1 MSRHWYVLRLASTT
15 DAASP
20 ADQAGPVIAWAL
32 QFTPRVARLE
42 EAVALEVSASV
53 RLFGGAAVL
62 RTRLV
67 REAGAFDG
75 TGGLGRA
82 PTSLAALA
90 LARAGHPPD
99 PAEDEAGAP
108 PPDLSALLDPLPLA
122 TLSAAASHAATLGRL
137 GCRRLGDVRRL
148 PRGGLNRRF
157 GPALALALDRAYG
170 EASEA
175 HDWVSMADRFHA
187 HRALEGRI
195 DTTAALL
202 AEAQPLLAQ
211 LDTWLTA
218 RQSGVRALTLHWH
231 HDALRART
239 VADGDALHLRTGEL
253 TRDVAHLG
261 RLLGEHLRQLVL
273 AAPVDALALQVDEV
287 APLVGTGAP
296 LLPEPGGAASAS
308 FGQALACIAARFGAQ
323 RVCRPVLHEDHRVEG
338 MQTWQ
343 PGATT
348 PPRSRADTAAR
359 TTPIPQPTWLL
370 AEPVRLAVHDH
381 RPCYQGPLQLLVGPH
396 RVEAGWWHDTRGLP
410 RVQRD
415 YWVALSAQAGLL
427 WIYQERP
434 TAQTRATDAEPGWFL
449 QGHFA

>member
-1 MSRHWYVLRLASTT
+1 MSRHCWYVLRLASTT
-15 DAASP
+15 DAA
-20 ADQAGPVIAWAL
+20 DPVIAWAL

-53 RLFGGAAVL
+53 RLFGGAAAL
-62 RTRLV
+62 QARLV
-67 REAGAFDG
+67 REAGAFAQV
-75 TGGLGRA
+75 GGLGQA

-90 LARAGHPPD
+90 LARAGRPPVPVEGHD
-99 PAEDEAGAP
+99 TP
-108 PPDLSALLDPLPLA
+108 PPDLRTLLDPLPLD
-122 TLSAAASHAATLGRL
+122 TLSAAAAHAATLGRL

-170 EASEA
+170 EATEG
-175 HDWVSMADRFHA
+175 HDWVPSTDRFHVQ
-187 HRALEGRI
+187 RTLDGRI

-202 AEAQPLLAQ
+202 AETAPLLAQ

-239 VADGDALHLRTGEL
+239 VAAGDALHLRTGEA

-273 AAPVDALALQVDEV
+273 AAPVDALALQTDEV

-308 FGQALACIAARFGAQ
+308 FGQALACIAARLGAQ

-338 MQTWQ
+338 MQVWQ

-348 PPRSRADTAAR
+348 AALSRTDTATR

-370 AEPVRLAVHDH
+370 AEPVQLAVHDH